1 MPADIIISAVLIAI
15 FILFSGFF
23 SSSEAAFL
31 SLQRTR
37 LTYLVNNNVPGAK
50 RVQDMINNM
59 DRLLSTI
66 LLGNNLV
73 NVAFTALVTALA
85 VNWLGEGPLAL
96 TAATV
101 IGTTVLL
108 ILGEIIPK
116 SVAVKKS
123 EKMTFLY
130 ARPLKMVELSL
141 YPVIL
146 FLQWLSRATQTI
158 FGNEAN
164 DEDPAVT
171 EGELRMLINIGESE
185 GSVDSTE
192 AARLQRVFSFGDR
205 QIQEIVTPRPEIVW
219 IEKGCTLSEFLAVHA
234 EHSHTRFPVYEG
246 STENI
251 LGVISNKDAIVGMS
265 KDDLRPND
273 DVSGYL
279 RPAFFAPETN
289 TISSI
294 FDEMQKAGHNMV
306 LTVDEFGGIGGL
318 ATLKQL
324 LGVIVGDIGD
334 DGSAPEEELIE
345 IDDHTYDVN
354 AGMAIA
360 EINDEIGIEIPEGD
374 YQTVAGFILSELGYI
389 PEIGEVVEH
398 GRLRFVIQKMSGVKI
413 ESVQLTTRGA
423 IGVNDGS

>member
-1 MPADIIISAVLIAI
+1 MPGDIIISTVLIAI

-50 RVQDMINNM
+50 RVQDMINNT

-85 VNWLGEGPLAL
+85 VSWLGEGPLAL

-116 SVAVKKS
+116 SIAVKKS

-141 YPVIL
+141 YPIIL

-158 FGNEAN
+158 FGHEAN
-164 DEDPAVT
+164 DEDRAVT

-192 AARLQRVFSFGDR
+192 ATRLQRVFSFGDR

-219 IEKGCTLSEFLAVHA
+219 IEKGCTLGEFLAVHA
-234 EHSHTRFPVYEG
+234 EYSHTRFPVYEG

-251 LGVISNKDAIVGMS
+251 IGVISNKDVMVGMA
-265 KDDLRPND
+265 KDGLQQDA
-273 DVSGYL
+273 DVTQYV
-279 RPAFFAPETN
+279 RPAFFVPETN

-294 FDEMQKAGHNMV
+294 FDEMQKAGHNLV

-324 LGVIVGDIGD
+324 VGVIVGEIGD
-334 DGSAPEEELIE
+334 EGSAPQEELTE

-354 AGMAIA
+354 AGIAIA
-360 EINDEIGIEIPEGD
+360 EINEELQIEIPEGD
-374 YQTVAGFILSELGYI
+374 YQTVAGFLLSELGYI
-389 PEIGEVVEH
+389 PQAGEILDH
-398 GRLRFVIQKMSGVKI
+398 GRLRFIIQKMDGVKI
-413 ESVQLTTRGA
+413 EAVQLITRSS
-423 IGVNDGS
+423 VVSSD

>member
-146 FLQWLSRATQTI
+146 FLQWLSRTTQTI

-219 IEKGCTLSEFLAVHA
+219 IEKGCTLGEFLAVHA
-234 EHSHTRFPVYEG
+234 KHSHTRFPVYEG

-398 GRLRFVIQKMSGVKI
+398 GRLRFMIRKMSGVKI
-413 ESVQLTTRGA
+413 ESVQLTTRGE
-423 IGVNDGS
+423 IGVND

>member
-1 MPADIIISAVLIAI
+1 MPADIIISTVLIAI

-50 RVQDMINNM
+50 RVQDMINNT

-85 VNWLGEGPLAL
+85 VSWLGEGLLAL

-116 SVAVKKS
+116 SIAVKKS

-141 YPVIL
+141 YPIIL

-158 FGNEAN
+158 FGHEAN
-164 DEDPAVT
+164 DEDRAVT
-171 EGELRMLINIGESE
+171 EGELRMLIDIGQSE

-192 AARLQRVFSFGDR
+192 ATRLQRVFSFGDR
-205 QIQEIVTPRPEIVW
+205 QIQEIVTPRPEIMW
-219 IEKGCTLSEFLAVHA
+219 IEKGCTLNEFLVLHS
-234 EHSHTRFPVYEG
+234 EYSHTRFPVYEG

-251 LGVISNKDAIVGMS
+251 IGVISNKDVMVGMA
-265 KDDLRPND
+265 KDGLQQID
-273 DVSGYL
+273 DVTQYI
-279 RPAFFAPETN
+279 RPAFFVPETN

-294 FDEMQKAGHNMV
+294 FDEMQKAGHNLV

-318 ATLKQL
+318 ATLKEVM
-324 LGVIVGDIGD
+324 GVIVGEIGD
-334 DGSAPEEELIE
+334 EGSAPEEELTE

-360 EINDEIGIEIPEGD
+360 EINEELEIELPEGD

-389 PEIGEVVEH
+389 PQVGEILDH
-398 GRLRFVIQKMSGVKI
+398 GRLRFIIQKMEGVKI
-413 ESVQLTTRGA
+413 EAVQLVTRSS
-423 IGVNDGS
+423 VVPSD

>member
-37 LTYLVNNNVPGAK
+37 LTYLVNNKVPGAK

-141 YPVIL
+141 YPIIL
-146 FLQWLSRATQTI
+146 FLQWLSRSTQTI
-158 FGNEAN
+158 FGHEAN

-192 AARLQRVFSFGDR
+192 AALLQRVFSFGDR

-219 IEKGCTLSEFLAVHA
+219 IEKGCTLGEFLAVHA

-398 GRLRFVIQKMSGVKI
+398 GRLRFMIRKMSGVKI
-413 ESVQLTTRGA
+413 ESVQLTTRGE
-423 IGVNDGS
+423 IGVND

>member
-1 MPADIIISAVLIAI
+1 MPADIIISTILIAI

-50 RVQDMINNM
+50 RVQDMINNT

-85 VNWLGEGPLAL
+85 VSWLGEGPLAL

-116 SVAVKKS
+116 SIAVKRS

-141 YPVIL
+141 YPIIL

-158 FGNEAN
+158 FGHEAN
-164 DEDPAVT
+164 DEDRAVT
-171 EGELRMLINIGESE
+171 EGELRMLIDIGQSE

-192 AARLQRVFSFGDR
+192 ATRLQRVFSFGDR
-205 QIQEIVTPRPEIVW
+205 QIQEIVTPRPEIMW
-219 IEKGCTLSEFLAVHA
+219 IEKGCTLNEFLVRHS
-234 EHSHTRFPVYEG
+234 EYSHTRFPVYEG

-251 LGVISNKDAIVGMS
+251 IGVISNKDVMVGMA
-265 KDDLRPND
+265 KDGLQQID
-273 DVSGYL
+273 DVTQYI
-279 RPAFFAPETN
+279 RPAFFVPETN

-294 FDEMQKAGHNMV
+294 FDEMQKAGHNLV

-318 ATLKQL
+318 ATLKEVM
-324 LGVIVGDIGD
+324 GVIVGEIGD
-334 DGSAPEEELIE
+334 EGSAPEEELTE

-360 EINDEIGIEIPEGD
+360 EINEELEIELPEGD

-389 PEIGEVVEH
+389 PQVGEILDH
-398 GRLRFVIQKMSGVKI
+398 GRLRFIIQKMEGVKI
-413 ESVQLTTRGA
+413 EAVQLVTRSS
-423 IGVNDGS
+423 VVPSD

>member
-1 MPADIIISAVLIAI
+1 MPGDIIISTVLIAI

-50 RVQDMINNM
+50 RVQDMINNT

-85 VNWLGEGPLAL
+85 VSWLGEGPLAL

-116 SVAVKKS
+116 SIAVKKS

-141 YPVIL
+141 YPIIL

-158 FGNEAN
+158 FGHEAN
-164 DEDPAVT
+164 DEDRAVT

-192 AARLQRVFSFGDR
+192 ATRLQRVFSFGDR

-219 IEKGCTLSEFLAVHA
+219 IEKGCTLGEFLAVHA
-234 EHSHTRFPVYEG
+234 EYSHTRFPVYEG

-251 LGVISNKDAIVGMS
+251 IGVISNKDVMVGMA
-265 KDDLRPND
+265 KDGLQQDA
-273 DVSGYL
+273 DVTQYVRS
-279 RPAFFAPETN
+279 AFFVPETN

-294 FDEMQKAGHNMV
+294 FDEMQKAGHNLV

-324 LGVIVGDIGD
+324 VGVIVGEIGD
-334 DGSAPEEELIE
+334 EGSAPQEELTE
-345 IDDHTYDVN
+345 VDDHTYDVN
-354 AGMAIA
+354 AGIAIA
-360 EINDEIGIEIPEGD
+360 EINEELQIEIPEGD
-374 YQTVAGFILSELGYI
+374 YQTVAGFLLSELGYI
-389 PEIGEVVEH
+389 PQAGEILDH
-398 GRLRFVIQKMSGVKI
+398 GRLRFIIQKMDGVKI
-413 ESVQLTTRGA
+413 EAVQLITRSS
-423 IGVNDGS
+423 VVSSD

>member
-1 MPADIIISAVLIAI
+1 
-15 FILFSGFF
+15 
-23 SSSEAAFL
+23 
-31 SLQRTR
+31 
-37 LTYLVNNNVPGAK
+37 
-50 RVQDMINNM
+50 MINNM

-219 IEKGCTLSEFLAVHA
+219 IEKGCTLGEFLAVHA
-234 EHSHTRFPVYEG
+234 KHSHTRFPVYEG

-413 ESVQLTTRGA
+413 ELVQLTTRGE
-423 IGVNDGS
+423 IGVND

>member
-116 SVAVKKS
+116 SIAVKKS

-141 YPVIL
+141 YPIIL

-219 IEKGCTLSEFLAVHA
+219 IEKGCTLGEFLAVHA
-234 EHSHTRFPVYEG
+234 AHSHTRFPVYEG

-413 ESVQLTTRGA
+413 ELVQLTTRGE
-423 IGVNDGS
+423 IGVND

>member
-1 MPADIIISAVLIAI
+1 
-15 FILFSGFF
+15 
-23 SSSEAAFL
+23 
-31 SLQRTR
+31 
-37 LTYLVNNNVPGAK
+37 
-50 RVQDMINNM
+50 MINNM

-146 FLQWLSRATQTI
+146 FLQWLSRTTQTI

-219 IEKGCTLSEFLAVHA
+219 IEKGCTLGEFLAVHA
-234 EHSHTRFPVYEG
+234 KHSHTRFPVYEG

-398 GRLRFVIQKMSGVKI
+398 GRLRFMIRKMSGVKI
-413 ESVQLTTRGA
+413 ESVQLTTRGE
-423 IGVNDGS
+423 IGVND

>member
-146 FLQWLSRATQTI
+146 FLQWLSRTTQTI

-192 AARLQRVFSFGDR
+192 AALLQRVFSFGDR

-219 IEKGCTLSEFLAVHA
+219 IEKGCTLGEFLAVHA
-234 EHSHTRFPVYEG
+234 KHSHTRFPVYEG

-398 GRLRFVIQKMSGVKI
+398 GRLRFMIQKMSGVKI
-413 ESVQLTTRGA
+413 ESVQLTTRGE
-423 IGVNDGS
+423 IGVND

>member
-37 LTYLVNNNVPGAK
+37 LTYLVNNKVPGAK

-116 SVAVKKS
+116 SIAVKKS

-141 YPVIL
+141 YPIIL

-158 FGNEAN
+158 FGHEAN

-192 AARLQRVFSFGDR
+192 AALLQRVFSFGDR

-219 IEKGCTLSEFLAVHA
+219 IEKGCTLGEFLAVHA

-265 KDDLRPND
+265 KDDLRSND

-360 EINDEIGIEIPEGD
+360 EINDEIGLEIPEGD

-389 PEIGEVVEH
+389 PEMGEVVEH

-413 ESVQLTTRGA
+413 ESVQLTTRGE
-423 IGVNDGS
+423 IGVND

>member
-1 MPADIIISAVLIAI
+1 
-15 FILFSGFF
+15 
-23 SSSEAAFL
+23 
-31 SLQRTR
+31 
-37 LTYLVNNNVPGAK
+37 
-50 RVQDMINNM
+50 MINNM

-146 FLQWLSRATQTI
+146 FLQWLSRTTQTI

-219 IEKGCTLSEFLAVHA
+219 IEKGCTLGEFLAVHA
-234 EHSHTRFPVYEG
+234 KHSHTRFPVYEG

-413 ESVQLTTRGA
+413 ELVQLTTRGE
-423 IGVNDGS
+423 IGVND